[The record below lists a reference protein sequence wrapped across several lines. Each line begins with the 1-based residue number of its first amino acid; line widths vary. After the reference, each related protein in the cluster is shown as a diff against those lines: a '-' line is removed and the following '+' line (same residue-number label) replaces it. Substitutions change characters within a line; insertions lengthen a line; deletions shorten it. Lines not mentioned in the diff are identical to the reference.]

1 MLNKLKGRSVYA
13 QQRLDLIS
21 GALNLEITSSSC
33 GVQITKIEKQ
43 EIFPWLR
50 KIKLVKR
57 IISAQY

>member
-1 MLNKLKGRSVYA
+1 MLNKLMGRSGYA

-21 GALNLEITSSSC
+21 GALNMEITSLSC

-43 EIFPWLR
+43 EIFPWLK

-57 IISAQY
+57 IISEQS